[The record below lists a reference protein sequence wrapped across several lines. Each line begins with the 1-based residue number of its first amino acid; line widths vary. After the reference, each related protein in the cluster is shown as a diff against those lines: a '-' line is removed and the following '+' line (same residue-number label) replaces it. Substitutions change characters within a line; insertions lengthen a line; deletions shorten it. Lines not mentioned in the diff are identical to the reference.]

1 MLRIREIEMDDLEQI
16 AQLEAQLFH
25 TPWSLTGLFSFF
37 LREDVK
43 FLVALEGEKIVGY
56 CGIVTVLDEGDVV
69 KVAVD
74 QEYQGQGIGTALMEN
89 LIQRMQESGVR
100 TIHLEVRQSN
110 ESAIALYRK
119 MGFAEDGIRKDYYE
133 NPVENALLMSRR

>member
-1 MLRIREIEMDDLEQI
+1 M
-16 AQLEAQLFH
+16 
-25 TPWSLTGLFSFF
+25 
-37 LREDVK
+37 K